1 MNATNTEK
9 PAQFNYRFW
18 LLAGGGLL
26 LGLVLTAVIL
36 ILRPFGPPNFH
47 GTVFQSSQP
56 AQNFSLTAHTGEQ
69 VSLHDFQGKVVL
81 LYFGYAYCPDV
92 CPATMGELARA
103 MRALR
108 PSQQEQV
115 QVIMITVDPE
125 RDTLELLADYMGYFH
140 PTFLGLTG
148 SEAQIAAAATPLG
161 IYYEKEPGTIQSGY
175 LVNHTASV
183 LVLDKRGHLRLVYP
197 FDTNGEDIA
206 SDLRYL
212 VRE

>member
-1 MNATNTEK
+1 MKNS
-9 PAQFNYRFW
+9 RLW

-26 LGLVLTAVIL
+26 LGLVLTAAIL

-47 GTVFQSSQP
+47 GTVLQSSQP
-56 AQNFSLTAHTGEQ
+56 AQNFSLTAHTGEE
-69 VSLHDFQGKVVL
+69 VSLHDFHGKVTL

-115 QVIMITVDPE
+115 QVIMVTVDPE
-125 RDTLELLADYMGYFH
+125 RDTLEILADYMAYFH

-148 SEAQIAAAATPLG
+148 SEEEIAAAATPLG
-161 IYYEKEPGTIQSGY
+161 IYYEKEEGSVASGY

-206 SDLRYL
+206 EDLRYL